1 MIRSRITS
9 HVVVALAGLS
19 LLSACQ
25 QQNGNP
31 DPYVNKTNVG
41 TIAGAALGGLAGHN
55 IGSGS
60 GQVVATIAGTLI
72 GAGLGREIG
81 ASLDRADIAYHDRTA
96 QRALETAQPGQS
108 LPWRN
113 PESGHHGSITPSN
126 YYQTASGD
134 YCREYSQS
142 ITVGGRTERGYGT
155 ACRQPDGSWQIV
167 Q

>member
-1 MIRSRITS
+1 MIRSRITRHAVIS
-9 HVVVALAGLS
+9 VSVLS
-19 LLSACQ
+19 LLAACQ
-25 QQNGNP
+25 QADGNP

-41 TIAGAALGGLAGHN
+41 TIAGAALGGIAGHN

-81 ASLDRADIAYHDRTA
+81 ASLDRADIAYHDQTA

-113 PESGHHGSITPSN
+113 PESGHSGTVTPKT
-126 YYQTASGD
+126 YYQADNGQ
-134 YCREYSQS
+134 YCREYSQT

-155 ACRQPDGSWQIV
+155 ACRQPDGSWEIV